1 MLITLMKKNETNT
14 TVLPERVSG
23 RYQVMHTDAD
33 GEREALLVAE
43 ADGDCWV
50 IKSGSGSEIITPEGV
65 KREIIASENMLCT
78 VHILKTDE
86 NAALYMQ
93 KLKTE
98 NMVFRK
104 VIPANSCS
112 FTIGSAEMCDIY
124 IRNYPVGECCARID
138 YENGSGFS
146 LTACTEGSGIYKNG
160 TAAENGRLKSGDVLS
175 FFNIRFVFG
184 KNFIAYNYNDSVEIN
199 NSMLFRAFVQAQR
212 TEDITYYFD
221 DEYNHGLFF
230 CSPRFKKEIQP
241 AEISVEYPPQSGLSN
256 QTPMAL
262 TIGPSVTM
270 GLSSAA
276 TASFTV
282 INQINNGGNIMTV
295 MPSVIMASSMLLS
308 SLLWPVITKTYDKS
322 RKKREES
329 KRKIK
334 YIGYLKS
341 QYAFV
346 EKIAAEQTAILKE
359 NNPSLEVL
367 AQRIETRDRALWER
381 MYGQSD
387 FLSITVG
394 TGEVPLNLKIRQSA
408 DKFTLDE
415 DVLRSEAEKFL
426 AQKRVIADAPV
437 EISLIESP
445 VVGIIG
451 ARKNVL
457 GYIKSWLLQLAA
469 LYSYD
474 ALGIIVIYDE
484 CEDKD
489 WEYLRWLPHIWN
501 AEGDVRM
508 IASDANELKVVSA
521 EAEKIRLGE
530 SGENKRYVIIS
541 ASRKLALKADFL
553 GRVIKNAAETPF
565 SVITLY
571 DAMSYIPK
579 ECLEVIEVTDESRAR
594 LYRMDSHGDTEEF
607 DIPDSSAINMGKLCV
622 ALSNIRL
629 AQNSEAFTLPP
640 SYTFLEMFG
649 VSKVEH
655 LNCLRRWA
663 DSNPVESLAAPIGI
677 DSHGDLCMLD
687 LHQKYH
693 GPHGLIAGMTGS
705 GKSEFIMTVILS
717 LAVNYHPDEVAFI
730 LIDYKGGGMAHAFE
744 HLPHV
749 AGIITN
755 LDGSAI
761 TRSLVSIQSEL
772 KRRQRLFGEA
782 EQQLGTSNL
791 DIYKY
796 QKLYRDGKVSEPLPH
811 LIIIADEFA
820 ELKTQLPEFME
831 QLISAARIGRSLG
844 VHLVLAT
851 QKPNGVVSDQIWSN
865 SKFKICLK
873 VQDNADSVGMIKR
886 PDAAALVDVGRFYLQ
901 VGYNE
906 YFELGQSAWCGA
918 NYEPESSAAKKSVA
932 NITVI
937 DRIGRTIV
945 QTDDTVKTGKKKS
958 VLEKKQ
964 LDAVTGYIAE
974 LAREENVC
982 ARALWLEPIPEV
994 VILDELIRKY
1004 GYIQPKDRFCAVVGE
1019 CDVPE
1024 NQEQKLLC
1032 YDLEQAGNIVVF
1044 GASGSGK
1051 TTFLTAVTYSLCSC
1065 YSPSDVWIYI
1075 LDFNAQ
1081 TMKNFGRLNHVGD
1094 VMLPDDKEKISHFF
1108 TWITKE
1114 LSRRRKIL
1122 SETDGGYY
1130 SYIHSGGFMPWICVM
1145 IHNFGAFGESYPE
1158 YEELI
1163 GVLAREGIKY
1173 GIGFIL
1179 TAITVNAVR
1188 FRIVQNF
1195 KTQVSLQLTDESYGM
1210 IFGPTRGLKPAP
1222 IKGRG
1227 LVMNDGLNEFQ
1238 TAYIAEPDAVSAA
1251 VSALSERLAS
1261 QYPSTKAFNI
1271 PVLPEVY
1278 RPSLAEKYAGANG
1291 NVIPAAFDI
1300 TTVEP
1305 YMYNTQRAVI
1315 YVISKTERKPIFI
1328 QGLAELL
1335 SKNADVIVCDEAN
1348 KFIPLAETGYRRF
1361 TDRKQF
1367 VSAVSEIS
1375 ADTQTRTYIFI
1386 NGMGSFMNSVIMP
1399 ERKIIETL
1407 MAAAVKN
1414 AMITFVISDKMTET
1428 GSYSSE
1434 AWFKEVQNGSY
1445 IWLGSGLFDQYQF
1458 QLSNRGKNVELGED
1472 YGYIVEDGRAECVK
1486 LLSSEVYEIEK

>member
-1 MLITLMKKNETNT
+1 MLITLMKKSEMNT

-23 RYQVMHTDAD
+23 RYQVMHTDTD
-33 GEREALLVAE
+33 GEREVLLIAE

-50 IKSGSGSEIITPEGV
+50 IKCGSGSEIITREGV
-65 KREIIASENMLCT
+65 KKEIAAADGMLCT
-78 VHILKTDE
+78 IRILKSDE

-93 KLKTE
+93 KLNTE
-98 NMVFRK
+98 NMVFK
-104 VIPANSCS
+104 KIIPVNSCS
-112 FTIGSAEMCDIY
+112 FTIGSSEMCDIH
-124 IRNYPVGECCARID
+124 IKNYPVGECCARIE
-138 YENGSGFS
+138 YENGNGFS
-146 LTACTEGSGIYKNG
+146 LTACTEGSGVYKNG
-160 TAAENGRLKSGDVLS
+160 EAAQSGRLKSGDVLS
-175 FFNIRFVFG
+175 FFNIRVVFG
-184 KNFIAYNYNDSVEIN
+184 KNFVAYNYNDSIEITDPA
-199 NSMLFRAFVQAQR
+199 LFCAFIQAQKAEEIR
-212 TEDITYYFD
+212 YYFD

-241 AEISVEYPPQSGLSN
+241 AEVSIEYPPQSGLVN

-282 INQINNGGNIMTV
+282 INQINNGGNITAV
-295 MPSVIMASSMLLS
+295 MPSVIMASSMLMS
-308 SLLWPVITKTYDKS
+308 SLLWPIITKTYDKS
-322 RKKREES
+322 RRKKEERR
-329 KRKIK
+329 RKVK

-341 QYAFV
+341 QYDMV
-346 EKIAAEQTAILKE
+346 EKVTAEQTAILKE
-359 NNPSLEVL
+359 NNPSLTVL

-394 TGEVPLNLKIRQSA
+394 TGKVPLSLKIKQSSE
-408 DKFTLDE
+408 KFTLDE
-415 DVLRSEAEKFL
+415 DILRSEAEKFL
-426 AQKRVIADAPV
+426 AQEHIIADAPV

-457 GYIKSWLLQLAA
+457 NYIKSWILQLAA

-484 CEDKD
+484 SEDKD
-489 WEYLRWLPHIWN
+489 WEYLRWLPHVWN
-501 AEGDVRM
+501 SEGDLRM

-530 SGENKRYVIIS
+530 TNENKRYVIVS

-579 ECLEVIEVTDESRAR
+579 ECLEVIEITDDSRAR
-594 LYRMDSHGDTEEF
+594 LYRMDSRGDTEEL
-607 DIPDSSAINMGKLCV
+607 DVPDTSAINMEKLCI
-622 ALSNIRL
+622 ALSNIKL

-663 DSNPVESLAAPIGI
+663 DSNPVESLAAPIGV

-796 QKLYRDGKVSEPLPH
+796 QKLYRDGKVAEPLPH

-820 ELKTQLPEFME
+820 ELKTQLPEFMD

-918 NYEPESSAAKKSVA
+918 NYEPESGAAKTSAAS
-932 NITVI
+932 ITVI

-945 QTDDTVKTGKKKS
+945 QTDDTVKMEKKKS
-958 VLEKKQ
+958 ALEKKQ
-964 LDAVTGYIAE
+964 LDAVTGYIAD
-974 LAREENVC
+974 LAREENIC

-994 VILDELIRKY
+994 IVLDELIKKY
-1004 GYIQPKDRFCAVVGE
+1004 GYIQPKDRLCVVVGE
-1019 CDVPE
+1019 CDIPE

-1032 YDLEQAGNIVVF
+1032 YDLERAGNIVVF

-1051 TTFLTAVTYSLCSC
+1051 TTFLTAVAYSLCSC

-1081 TMKNFGRLNHVGD
+1081 TMKNLGKLSHVGD

-1108 TWITKE
+1108 TWINKE
-1114 LSRRRKIL
+1114 LSARRKIL

-1130 SYIHSGGFMPWICVM
+1130 SYVHSGGYMPWICIM

-1158 YEELI
+1158 YEELV

-1173 GIGFIL
+1173 GIGFVL

-1188 FRIVQNF
+1188 FRILQNF
-1195 KTQVSLQLTDESYGM
+1195 KTQISLQLTDESYGM

-1227 LVMNDGLNEFQ
+1227 LVMNEGLNEFQ
-1238 TAYIAEPDAVSAA
+1238 TAYIASPDAVSAA
-1251 VSALSERLAS
+1251 VSALAERHS
-1261 QYPSTKAFNI
+1261 TQYKNTKAFSI

-1278 RPSLAEKYAGANG
+1278 RTSLAEKYVGTNTDI
-1291 NVIPAAFDI
+1291 IPAAFDI

-1305 YMYNTQRAVI
+1305 YMYSTQRPMI

-1335 SKNADVIVCDEAN
+1335 SKNADVIVCDESDR
-1348 KFIPLAETGYRRF
+1348 FIPSLETAYRRF

-1367 VSAVSEIS
+1367 ISAVSEIK

-1386 NGMGSFMNSVIMP
+1386 SGMGAFMNSIIMP
-1399 ERKIIETL
+1399 ERKIIESL
-1407 MAAAVKN
+1407 MAAAAKN
-1414 AMITFVISDKMTET
+1414 DMITFVIADKSAET
-1428 GSYSSE
+1428 GAYSSE
-1434 AWFKEVQNGSY
+1434 AWFKEILNGSY

-1458 QLSNRGKNVELGED
+1458 QMSNRGKNVSLGED
-1472 YGYIVEDGRAECVK
+1472 YGYIVEDGHAQCVK